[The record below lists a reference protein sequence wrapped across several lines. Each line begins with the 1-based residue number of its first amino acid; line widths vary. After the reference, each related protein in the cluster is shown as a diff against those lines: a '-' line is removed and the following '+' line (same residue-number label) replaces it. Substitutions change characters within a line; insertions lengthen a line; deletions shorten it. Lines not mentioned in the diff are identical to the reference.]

1 MAESH
6 GAVEASAVEVLKE
19 IRDEIRGVRTEL
31 LEQIR
36 VRMAG
41 AGVRTAVIDRAAR
54 WRIAAMAGTGAVA
67 LLALVLALRAGG
79 QPAMVT
85 VAAPPQ
91 LAQATTTAPVATPP
105 TPTPPAAMSAPTT
118 PPAAIL
124 PAHVAVAKPVAAKP
138 AVHLAPSVPAEAAIL
153 KKQVRPAV
161 APKPPAS
168 TSGDDDETMAFSPP
182 PRRVRVHKMS
192 YGPIESEPAKL

>member
-1 MAESH
+1 MAMADSD
-6 GAVEASAVEVLKE
+6 GTVEALAVEVLKE

-67 LLALVLALRAGG
+67 LVALVVALRAGG
-79 QPAMVT
+79 QPPAVT
-85 VAAPPQ
+85 LAPQ
-91 LAQATTTAPVATPP
+91 VAQATAIPP
-105 TPTPPAAMSAPTT
+105 TPTPPLAARPAATT
-118 PPAAIL
+118 PAAV
-124 PAHVAVAKPVAAKP
+124 PPPHVAIAKPAAAKP
-138 AVHLAPSVPAEAAIL
+138 AGHLAPGATAVAVLP
-153 KKQVRPAV
+153 KKQVSPAV
-161 APKPPAS
+161 AKLPAAIPS
-168 TSGDDDETMAFSPP
+168 DADETMAFSPP

-192 YGPIESEPAKL
+192 YDPIESEPAKL